1 MSTNIKKL
9 LKLPIRTNTERLKIA
24 LGLPDLNIYLIQRLI
39 KLKIKYE
46 NVFKEKL
53 TMYDKTIKDIL
64 NINDISQVRTN
75 YNYLYNNLKT
85 LGEKEEL
92 NINQGFIARL
102 KHRVYSW
109 YVDSDF
115 ILLKFMCHRGTFRED
130 INEKCVLCKNAD
142 NGIKHVI
149 NECEKLKTERNILL
163 GELNEINNTK
173 CEELLKAIE
182 YHYYSKRYSNAK
194 TEIKNDNRGVKLIKE
209 FLFTMYKKFGAVINK
224 RDDD

>member
-1 MSTNIKKL
+1 
-9 LKLPIRTNTERLKIA
+9 
-24 LGLPDLNIYLIQRLI
+24 
-39 KLKIKYE
+39 
-46 NVFKEKL
+46 
-53 TMYDKTIKDIL
+53 MYDKTIKDIL
-64 NINDISQVRTN
+64 NINNISKVRTN

-92 NINQGFIARL
+92 NINQGFLSRL
-102 KHRVYSW
+102 KHRIYSW

-115 ILLKFMCHRGTFRED
+115 ILLKFMCHRGSFRED
-130 INEKCVLCKNAD
+130 INKKCILCKNAN

-163 GELNEINNTK
+163 GGLNEINNTNY
-173 CEELLKAIE
+173 EESLKAIE

-194 TEIKNDNRGVKLIKE
+194 EETKKDNRGVKLIKE
-209 FLFTMYKKFGAVINK
+209 FLLTMYKKFGAVNNK